1 MSESTWT
8 NSTIR
13 KRLGECGFIQVKD
26 RDELTEN
33 VMHSYWQR
41 GPIMIMLVEDALV
54 EPQLYDHYGN
64 EIEVEE
70 LGVRNENTQTGNHP

>member
-26 RDELTEN
+26 RDELIGQE
-33 VMHSYWQR
+33 MRSYWQR
-41 GPIMIMLVEDALV
+41 GSVMLLLYEHPSTAPALF
-54 EPQLYDHYGN
+54 DHYGN
-64 EIEVEE
+64 EIKPEE

>member
-13 KRLGECGFIQVKD
+13 KRLGECGFIQV
-26 RDELTEN
+26 RDLDDKFGDN
-33 VMHSYWQR
+33 LISYWRR
-41 GPIMIMLVEDALV
+41 GKDVLQLVENEFIAPSLT
-54 EPQLYDHYGN
+54 DHYGN
-64 EIEVEE
+64 QIDPNE

>member
-26 RDELTEN
+26 RDDYYGSVAHT
-33 VMHSYWQR
+33 YWQR
-41 GPIMIMLVEDALV
+41 GSIMLQLAELPNTA
-54 EPQLYDHYGN
+54 PQLFDHYGN
-64 EIEVEE
+64 EISPEN
-70 LGVRNENTQTGNHP
+70 LGVRNDNTQTGNHP